1 MTPAELEQYLHSH
14 IPITAAM
21 AIGVERVA
29 ANEVVLR
36 APLKPNINHRETL
49 FGGSG
54 SAIAIV
60 AAWSLL
66 HLRLAATGI
75 AHRLVIQR
83 NTMSYDAP
91 VEGDFTARAFLAPD
105 TDWERA
111 IDTLT
116 RRGKARITA
125 SAELI
130 YDGAVA
136 GRMDAD
142 FVALAV
148 KQ

>member
-1 MTPAELEQYLHSH
+1 MTAAELEKYLHSH

-21 AIGVERVA
+21 AIGVERIA
-29 ANEVVLR
+29 DDELVLR

-54 SAIAIV
+54 SAILIV

-66 HLRLAATGI
+66 HLKLEATGI

-105 TDWERA
+105 TDWDRA
-111 IDTLT
+111 IEMLA

-130 YDGAVA
+130 YNGAVA

-142 FVALAV
+142 FVTLAIR
-148 KQ
+148 